1 MHNTVLITGA
11 TGWLGSLVAK
21 LFVNKQ
27 FNVIALA
34 RKPDYSIKNI
44 HWVKGDITENDDILN
59 LPKSLEL
66 FPDFVV
72 HCAGFAHRE
81 TKSQE
86 NVDLCHLVNVIG
98 TQNIIRYAKENGI
111 KKFVYISS
119 TSVYDWK
126 SIGNTAATEESP
138 TTDSSVYGVS
148 KLKGEKIVRDSNI
161 DFTIV
166 RLATMFGNGDVGNL
180 YKMAMAMK
188 KDRFIIPGNGEI
200 NKSFI
205 HDEAAASAV
214 FEMTFKNAFNNEVV
228 NLALQQPVTLNQIS
242 DTIVEYCKF
251 RKPPKVST
259 GILSKIAF
267 VGDVINKYCGYQ
279 LPLTSDKLT
288 SLTQNTAV
296 NTSVLQDLLVL
307 PKNTQFSECFKHCFN
322 RYC

>member
-1 MHNTVLITGA
+1 MNKTVLITGA
-11 TGWLGSLVAK
+11 TGWLGSLVANA
-21 LFVNKQ
+21 FVDKR

-34 RKPDYSIKNI
+34 REPGDSKKSI
-44 HWVKGDITENDDILN
+44 HWVKGDIIESDDIIN
-59 LPKSLEL
+59 LPKSLEVL
-66 FPDFVV
+66 PDLLI

-81 TKSQE
+81 TKSQD
-86 NVDLCHLVNVIG
+86 NVDLCHLVNVTG
-98 TQNIIRYAKENGI
+98 TQNIIRFAGENGI

-126 SIGNTAATEESP
+126 SIGNAAATEESP

-188 KDRFIIPGNGEI
+188 KGRFVIPGNGEI

-214 FEMTFKNAFNNEVV
+214 FEMTVRSTFNNKVV
-228 NLALQQPVTLNQIS
+228 NLALEQPVTLNQIS

-251 RKPPKVST
+251 RKPSKVST
-259 GILSKIAF
+259 GILAKIAL

-279 LPLTSDKLT
+279 LPLNSDKLT
-288 SLTQNTAV
+288 SLTQNTVV

-307 PKNTQFSECFKHCFN
+307 PNNEQFSECFKYCFN
-322 RYC
+322 RYR